1 MMIFKEVRL
10 LYIINKYYSYKYI
23 LKSVFYY
30 ELVNIAIVDCVT
42 NKLYLSVTS
51 SNLSIND
58 VAVTM
63 QV

>member
-1 MMIFKEVRL
+1 MIFKEVRL

-42 NKLYLSVTS
+42 NKLYLSVT
-51 SNLSIND
+51 LSIND